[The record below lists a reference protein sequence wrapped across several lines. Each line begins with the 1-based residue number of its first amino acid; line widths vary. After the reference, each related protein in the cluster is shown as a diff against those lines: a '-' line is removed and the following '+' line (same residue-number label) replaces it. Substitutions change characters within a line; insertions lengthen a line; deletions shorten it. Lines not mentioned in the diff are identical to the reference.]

1 MRRRI
6 TPLLF
11 LVLFASCNKATDAT
25 SANNILTFKVDGD
38 LYSMTPTT
46 KKTDSAGQSIITI
59 NGGDPSG
66 LYLTIRL
73 FNLYKQ
79 AGIFTIGDLIQSGS
93 VVTGTTMV
101 LEYRPNTGVGRIYS
115 SSAVPGGKSVGPFTI
130 RLGLDT
136 ELKAEFNALLP
147 IVSGS
152 GVDTTRISEG
162 NVEVTF

>member
-1 MRRRI
+1 
-6 TPLLF
+6 
-11 LVLFASCNKATDAT
+11 
-25 SANNILTFKVDGD
+25 
-38 LYSMTPTT
+38 MTPTA
-46 KKTDSAGQSIITI
+46 KKTDSAGQNIITI

-73 FNLYKQ
+73 YNLYKQ
-79 AGIFTIGDLIQSGS
+79 AGIFTIGDLTQNGS
-93 VVTGTTMV
+93 IVTGTTMV
-101 LEYRPNTGVGRIYS
+101 LEHRPNVGTSRIYS
-115 SSAVPGGKSVGPFTI
+115 SKVVPGGKSVGPFII